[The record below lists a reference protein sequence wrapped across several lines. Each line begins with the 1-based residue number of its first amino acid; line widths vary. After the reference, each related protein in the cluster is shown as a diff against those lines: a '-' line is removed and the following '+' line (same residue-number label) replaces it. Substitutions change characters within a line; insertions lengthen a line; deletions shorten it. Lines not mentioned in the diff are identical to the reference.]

1 MAQCAGS
8 SGSTVEAP
16 LFVGVFPPIS
26 WRSPPPTQ
34 ASGFKSHLLPFPVNC
49 APSSP
54 FLHIWERFPPS
65 FPFWSPASSPTSGGS
80 IQLKPLSHSCSIQ
93 SLRFYLVGSLC
104 FGAFVNG
111 RVYRTAAGVGKKPQK
126 RNQLAGWVM
135 VNLWQTRCLDNLVE
149 I

>member
-1 MAQCAGS
+1 MRS
-8 SGSTVEAP
+8 SNSTVEAP

-26 WRSPPPTQ
+26 WRSPPPTE
-34 ASGFKSHLLPFPVNC
+34 ASGFKSHLLPFPVKC

-80 IQLKPLSHSCSIQ
+80 IQLKSLSHSCSIQ

-111 RVYRTAAGVGKKPQK
+111 RVYRTAAGVGKKSPK

-135 VNLWQTRCLDNLVE
+135 FNLWQTRYLAILSRFYFLC
-149 I
+149 